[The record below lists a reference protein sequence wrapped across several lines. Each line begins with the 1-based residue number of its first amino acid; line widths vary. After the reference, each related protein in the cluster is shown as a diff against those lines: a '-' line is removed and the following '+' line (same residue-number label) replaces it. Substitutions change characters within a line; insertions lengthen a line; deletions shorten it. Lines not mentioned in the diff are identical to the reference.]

1 MIDWRLDI
9 VTERD
14 KRPTKRGAVA
24 SATSRSS
31 AKRRG
36 EAKQKGAPARDKKT
50 RQLIEDPGFA
60 ERPQIAR
67 SLTGSDDQNFS
78 RNLVHQAVA
87 AQCPD
92 YSASDQ
98 QVGATLAAMAAMQPA
113 DALEGMVGVQ
123 LIALHHAA
131 MECYRRAAID
141 GQSFD
146 GWREALN
153 QATKLSRTFAALT
166 EALDRRRGGAQ
177 QRIIVERVD
186 VHAGGRAIVGSVTA
200 GARDHQ
206 ELEQQSN
213 ATRAIAYE
221 PSIPPRSQDA
231 RWETVPIAS
240 GSRKT
245 AV

>member
-1 MIDWRLDI
+1 MLDWRLDI

-24 SATSRSS
+24 SSTSRSS

-50 RQLIEDPGFA
+50 RELIEDPGFA
-60 ERPQIAR
+60 ERPHIAR

-98 QVGATLAAMAAMQPA
+98 QVGATLTAMAAMQPA

-123 LIALHHAA
+123 LIAIHHAA

-141 GQSFD
+141 GQSTPYS
-146 GWREALN
+146 GPA
-153 QATKLSRTFAALT
+153 
-166 EALDRRRGGAQ
+166 
-177 QRIIVERVD
+177 VD
-186 VHAGGRAIVGSVTA
+186 
-200 GARDHQ
+200 
-206 ELEQQSN
+206 
-213 ATRAIAYE
+213 
-221 PSIPPRSQDA
+221 RSQSLRCA
-231 RWETVPIAS
+231 AVPIYWLRRILAAGSAIHSSTSERKAS
-240 GSRKT
+240 TRNPGFLQCFP
-245 AV
+245 

>member
-113 DALEGMVGVQ
+113 DALEGMVGCRVF
-123 LIALHHAA
+123 IRDHHVGYIDWATYEENRRMMRRNSVNWEGDEA
-131 MECYRRAAID
+131 MAAIRA
-141 GQSFD
+141 GQ
-146 GWREALN
+146 G
-153 QATKLSRTFAALT
+153 
-166 EALDRRRGGAQ
+166 
-177 QRIIVERVD
+177 
-186 VHAGGRAIVGSVTA
+186 
-200 GARDHQ
+200 
-206 ELEQQSN
+206 
-213 ATRAIAYE
+213 
-221 PSIPPRSQDA
+221 
-231 RWETVPIAS
+231 
-240 GSRKT
+240 
-245 AV
+245 